1 MISVFFYCSSPYVGY
16 SIKKADYVNREM
28 IPCNSARKLDF
39 GERGYRIFTASGSY
53 MFFGNIDNKR
63 YLHTR
68 QSKTENYDEQNR
80 RIYNDIAFIGD
91 SKEDFS
97 VLNKIAAY
105 VFFEEEKFY
114 AEIAKMIT
122 LLDDG
127 FTVDF
132 EALSEFIKRFDGA
145 VEIVTEDPVAKN
157 IFNDVFL
164 KENNNEV
171 ILMVP
176 ETTVEYF
183 FKQVDYNFRNNIL
196 KTVTSQQKQ
205 LLSENLSIKFLK
217 DTEESIN
224 DVPIV
229 EEPQPEDLDTDKE
242 KDEEVHESKKFPD
255 YISKTE
261 IDKKIEKVTKEI
273 AHLKKNAENKDAMI
287 SELKE
292 KISVLAAQL
301 DEYKEMR
308 TVDKLAI
315 IKNILIAALGV
326 ATTVLLT
333 LFIQGQI
340 VGG

>member
-28 IPCNSARKLDF
+28 IPCNSTRKLDF

-53 MFFGNIDNKR
+53 VFFGNIDKKR

-97 VLNKIAAY
+97 VINKIASY

-132 EALSEFIKRFDGA
+132 KALSEFIKRFNGTI
-145 VEIVTEDPVAKN
+145 EITAEDETARS
-157 IFNDVFL
+157 IFYDVFL
-164 KENNNEV
+164 KENNNEA
-171 ILMVP
+171 ILLVP

-183 FKQVDYNFRNNIL
+183 FKQVDYKFDNNIL

-205 LLSENLSIKFLK
+205 LLSKNSSIEFINNP
-217 DTEESIN
+217 EESIN
-224 DVPIV
+224 EDTIV
-229 EEPQPEDLDTDKE
+229 EEPKPKEPDTDKQ
-242 KDEEVHESKKFPD
+242 KAEEVLESKENSD
-255 YISKTE
+255 YVSKTE
-261 IDKKIEKVTKEI
+261 LDEEIEKVTKEI
-273 AHLKKNAENKDAMI
+273 AILKKNVQNKDAII

-292 KISVLAAQL
+292 KISDFAAQL
-301 DEYKEMR
+301 EEYKEMR
-308 TVDKLAI
+308 TVDKLSI
-315 IKNILIAALGV
+315 IKNVLIATLGI